1 MGTIKH
7 FVIIAVMLSFI
18 MSCQANKQNFKQKPL
33 IFTSIY
39 PIEFIVERLTED
51 FARSQSIFPPGVD
64 AHTYEPTIKDIM
76 SIAEGEAFFFLG
88 EGMEGSADKISQALH
103 DSPVKI
109 IEIAKYPEI
118 FIDSMDDQ
126 EHDDHPHSDFD
137 PHIWFDP
144 ERMITL
150 SEVVKDELN
159 ELFPEE
165 HELIVNNFHQLTEEL
180 VELDNQFQ
188 RRLQMKENP
197 SIIVSHAA
205 YGYWEHKYNIKQIPI
220 SGMSSTDEPSQKALA
235 HLVEIANEQNIEYVL
250 FEKTTS
256 NRLATI
262 VQEEIDA
269 NALYIH
275 NLETLLPEDI
285 KQNKDYFS
293 LMRENLNTIDQAT
306 K

>member
-126 EHDDHPHSDFD
+126 EHDDHSHGDFD

-150 SEVVKDELN
+150 SEIVKDELN

-165 HELIVNNFHQLTEEL
+165 HELIANNFHQLTEEL

-188 RRLQMKENP
+188 RRLQVKENP

-293 LMRENLNTIDQAT
+293 LMRENLNTLDQAT

>member
-126 EHDDHPHSDFD
+126 EHDDHSHGDFD

-150 SEVVKDELN
+150 SEIVKDELN

-188 RRLQMKENP
+188 RRLQVKENP

>member
-150 SEVVKDELN
+150 SEIVKDELN

-165 HELIVNNFHQLTEEL
+165 HELIANNFHQLTEEL

-188 RRLQMKENP
+188 RRLQVKENP